1 MAVDLGVSLLLV
13 LENWRRGIND
23 ENFSH
28 ATLWGKKKMGKNWR
42 RGGLVNRQ
50 VFPRPIL
57 LQEFVVRISFLS
69 HSTTNTFICVY
80 VYFFQTLLAAAI
92 LFPHCP
98 NDCRK
103 KRRST
108 LALTERYFICARD
121 KNTIFWRLLHGSNKG
136 CVAKSVSNTYWW
148 NMPKL
153 RTCES
158 QFSQNFSIQLQ
169 SLTNQVLKKILYT
182 IVKNAD
188 IIPMVYNKKVSSK

>member
-80 VYFFQTLLAAAI
+80 VYFFQTLLAAAAI

-121 KNTIFWRLLHGSNKG
+121 KNTIFWRLPHGGNKG
-136 CVAKSVSNTYWW
+136 CVAKSVSNIW
-148 NMPKL
+148 NMPKYL
-153 RTCES
+153 ILS
-158 QFSQNFSIQLQ
+158 PWKSIFSEFFNPILIF
-169 SLTNQVLKKILYT
+169 KKPSFHFL
-182 IVKNAD
+182 
-188 IIPMVYNKKVSSK
+188 

>member
-1 MAVDLGVSLLLV
+1 MKHNVEKGPDLFEVTRMLWAIKYCIFWLVNFIDLQIVAVDLGVSLLLV

-80 VYFFQTLLAAAI
+80 VYFFSNFT
-92 LFPHCP
+92 
-98 NDCRK
+98 
-103 KRRST
+103 
-108 LALTERYFICARD
+108 
-121 KNTIFWRLLHGSNKG
+121 GS
-136 CVAKSVSNTYWW
+136 SNTFSPL
-148 NMPKL
+148 PKWL
-153 RTCES
+153 
-158 QFSQNFSIQLQ
+158 LQ
-169 SLTNQVLKKILYT
+169 KKKE
-182 IVKNAD
+182 V
-188 IIPMVYNKKVSSK
+188 PWP